1 MKLWRKN
8 KKLKREI
15 PSFLTAALAR
25 VNGRLIS
32 IANFLQ
38 QKTNNYSPKKKKLV
52 LLLFVIAFLTES
64 SIITIQSLTRKTK
77 SSFAVTRIK
86 PILIESDKAVAPV
99 ITKTEFL
106 RIQGFRNYIDSLSTT
121 TQGRKLKD
129 SVLHNR
135 PQLMDSVNFLI
146 NLYLEQLKT
155 SVK

>member
-38 QKTNNYSPKKKKLV
+38 QKTNNYSPKKKKLL

-64 SIITIQSLTRKTK
+64 SNITIQSLTRKTK
-77 SSFAVTRIK
+77 TSFTVTRIK
-86 PILIESDKAVAPV
+86 PILIESDKTVAPV
-99 ITKTEFL
+99 VTKTEFL
-106 RIQGFRNYIDSLSTT
+106 RIQRFRNYIDSLSTT
-121 TQGRKLKD
+121 TQGKKLKE
-129 SVLHNR
+129 SLLHSR
-135 PQLMDSVNFLI
+135 PELMDSVNFLI